1 MIAPRIAAEHLHRA
15 AIGLE
20 QPDENPHRCRLP
32 GAVGPE
38 KATDLARM
46 HREINVLEGHVLTEP
61 LCDAPHGN
69 GGLHVHIMRFRA
81 AAGVGCA
88 R

>member
-1 MIAPRIAAEHLHRA
+1 
-15 AIGLE
+15 
-20 QPDENPHRCRLP
+20 
-32 GAVGPE
+32 
-38 KATDLARM
+38 M